1 MLTETEESEPEV
13 SGPVGALELTLVAA
27 LPLQKDTVFQVTLE
41 GPSAR
46 SGEVVLPAATS
57 GTLPLGCLLYT
68 SLFGLLWTGVA
79 VAICVMHG
87 INLFSK
93 KGIATH
99 EVIVDDADASV
110 AQRLEEVRALYEQG
124 LITQAEYEAKRKE
137 LLDQL

>member
-1 MLTETEESEPEV
+1 MRRRV
-13 SGPVGALELTLVAA
+13 SVKPG
-27 LPLQKDTVFQVTLE
+27 K
-41 GPSAR
+41 GPSSIGFVVGLAF
-46 SGEVVLPAATS
+46 VVL
-57 GTLPLGCLLYT
+57 GVVVVI
-68 SLFGLLWTGVA
+68 LLWTGVA

-99 EVIVDDADASV
+99 EAIVDDADASM

>member
-1 MLTETEESEPEV
+1 MRRRV
-13 SGPVGALELTLVAA
+13 SVKPG
-27 LPLQKDTVFQVTLE
+27 K
-41 GPSAR
+41 GPSAM
-46 SGEVVLPAATS
+46 GFVVGLAFVVLGVVVVIPNA
-57 GTLPLGCLLYT
+57 G
-68 SLFGLLWTGVA
+68 LFGLLWTGAA

-87 INLFSK
+87 VNLFSK